1 MKNKYINK
9 VLVVITSFIIAGC
22 VKDSDFSTPNVACI
36 EQTLTVTN
44 TLGQIKDM
52 YAFGGTQFET
62 DIVIEGYVVSS
73 DQSGNIYKSL
83 SIQNQPENPTSAIK
97 IAIDQTDI
105 YTKYEVGRKIYVK
118 LNGLAIDYSYGSL
131 QIGKISNSELK
142 GISPF
147 ELDNHI
153 VRSCEVTTIIP
164 KKVAIADLNKDMLE
178 MLVELENVQF
188 SPKDLGNSYA
198 DIDNTRTVNRTL
210 QNFNT
215 NCNLVGSVEV
225 RNSGYASFKSNVL
238 PEGKGSV
245 VAIFSNYYND
255 FQLYIRDTND
265 VNLTEVRCDYSNALT
280 PNITLAEVVAMY
292 EGNMVEFGIS
302 NNYIAEGY
310 VISSDENG
318 NFRERLIIQDALEN
332 PTTGIQILVESDAI
346 FNSYAI
352 GDKVFVKLDRLYMDK
367 DAGVLSLGY
376 TNGSSISEINEEDFN
391 SFIINSEES
400 FEIIPTAL
408 LIANI
413 DNEIYQNTLVTIQ
426 NVQLVEDELGKAFAY
441 YSGTAN
447 GIRTL
452 ETCGESKKLDVFT
465 NGNASFANELFPE
478 SHGNITGI
486 LGEYLEVR
494 TASDVN
500 FTEAFETCPV
510 IIPKIM
516 ITEIADPSNATSAR
530 FVELFNAGDT
540 EINLTGWKL
549 NKYVNGSTSASSGG
563 FELIGQSIAVGEFLI
578 IANTGYS
585 AIFSDTPEIETTY
598 MSGNG
603 DDSFELV
610 DNTNTP
616 IDIYGVIGEDGNG
629 TNWEYLDGRAVRNI
643 DIIEPNPGFNVN
655 EWTIYSNANNLLIS
669 NPNSPQIAP
678 NDYNPNMR

>member
-9 VLVVITSFIIAGC
+9 ALVVITSFIIASC
-22 VKDSDFSTPNVACI
+22 VKDSNFSTPNVACI

-352 GDKVFVKLDRLYMDK
+352 GDKVFIKLDRLYMDK

-391 SFIINSEES
+391 SFIINSEET

-408 LIANI
+408 LITNI
-413 DNEIYQNTLVTIQ
+413 DNEIYQNTLATIQ
-426 NVQLVEDELGKAFAY
+426 NVQLVKDELGKAFAY

-447 GIRTL
+447 AIRTL

>member
-9 VLVVITSFIIAGC
+9 ALVVITSLIIASC
-22 VKDSDFSTPNVACI
+22 VKDSNFSTPNVACI

-391 SFIINSEES
+391 SFIINSEET

-408 LIANI
+408 LITNI
-413 DNEIYQNTLVTIQ
+413 DNEIYQNTLATIQ
-426 NVQLVEDELGKAFAY
+426 NVQLVKDELGKAFAY

-447 GIRTL
+447 AIRTL

>member
-9 VLVVITSFIIAGC
+9 TLVVITSFIIAGC

-44 TLGQIKDM
+44 TLDQIKDM
-52 YAFGGTQFET
+52 YTFGGTQFET

-131 QIGKISNSELK
+131 QIGKISNSDLE
-142 GISPF
+142 GISTF

-198 DIDNTRTVNRTL
+198 NIDNTRTVNRTL

-265 VNLTEVRCDYSNALT
+265 VNLTEARCDYSNALT
-280 PNITLAEVVAMY
+280 PNITLAEVAAMY
-292 EGNMVEFGIS
+292 EENMVEFGIS

-332 PTTGIQILVESDAI
+332 PTTGIQILVESDAL

-452 ETCGESKKLDVFT
+452 ETCGESKKLGAFT

-478 SHGNITGI
+478 NHGNITGI

-540 EINLTGWKL
+540 EIDLNGWKL
-549 NKYVNGSTSASSGG
+549 NKYLNGSTSASSGG
-563 FELIGQSIAVGEFLI
+563 LILTGQSIAAGEFLI

-585 AIFSDTPEIETTY
+585 AIFGDTPEIETTY

-610 DNTNTP
+610 DNTNTT

-643 DIIEPNPGFNVN
+643 DSIEPNPGFNAN

-678 NDYNPNMR
+678 DNYNPNLR